1 MIPIEVIYFVPTVL
15 VVYFVIGLCVKCS
28 KKSSNSSGC
37 FYSTADDTSRAVV
50 LTATNGLNN
59 STAGIVATGA
69 IKDGSPHT
77 NGGLMTCASESSG
90 NANSSS
96 AVVTNALTL
105 ANPLVSPSPTSNRSL
120 ANGHIFGPL
129 APTSTP
135 TPTAIAAS
143 AVSSATTNDGPSSN
157 TLSGVDV
164 NDLLNNGASAVS
176 NHSDGSTNGEI
187 SYNKISV
194 REPLS
199 RVLAEQAVL
208 EHTYIEVEN
217 ESSGL
222 VEDPGY
228 EIVKTESEPGY
239 EEIGLQSSHRIGCN
253 ITNGNIAER
262 NSPSL
267 SSNRDRASGISARA
281 INVNVS
287 PNVNHCVSNRMV
299 GDDDD
304 EYDDESLYHTYDRPE
319 AVYSDPISSDPGYEA
334 VRDWNHPPAHIN
346 VCNSPTNST
355 DGLCAHHAYAII
367 NKPSASSSHHKG
379 AIHSQASIPP
389 PVSKT
394 ITVVRVNNSPSPH
407 VSTFINSP
415 DSSDSS
421 TINDHAYAVINKPSS
436 SASNAPSGSSPATNS
451 TATASKSLRQV
462 RLITP
467 SNSLSDSSDDL
478 STDHVYAVINKPSG
492 NASTSTTISTFN
504 ALTGTTMT
512 STIVSSTSPIVTT
525 VTLNSSPPPPPPPLP
540 LPLQPQPPPLP
551 PLTPS
556 MSANMSS
563 HLTSQSSQQS
573 PPQKRILPRG
583 VGGSSGGKRI

>member
-1 MIPIEVIYFVPTVL
+1 MIPIEV
-15 VVYFVIGLCVKCS
+15 VYFISTLFLVYLVIGLCVKCS

-59 STAGIVATGA
+59 STSGIGTLAPASA
-69 IKDGSPHT
+69 IKDGLHHT
-77 NGGLMTCASESSG
+77 NGRLVECVSESSSNTNAG
-90 NANSSS
+90 NAI
-96 AVVTNALTL
+96 VTNTLTL
-105 ANPLVSPSPTSNRSL
+105 ANPLVSPSPTSNRSSV
-120 ANGHIFGPL
+120 NGHILGPV
-129 APTSTP
+129 APSSTP
-135 TPTAIAAS
+135 TPTV
-143 AVSSATTNDGPSSN
+143 AVSNATNDGASSN
-157 TLSGVDV
+157 TLPGVDV
-164 NDLLNNGASAVS
+164 NELLNNGASAIP

-253 ITNGNIAER
+253 SNGDLADS
-262 NSPSL
+262 NSLNL
-267 SSNRDRASGISARA
+267 SGNTSGISART
-281 INVNVS
+281 INVNAS
-287 PNVNHCVSNRMV
+287 PNVNHCISNRI
-299 GDDDD
+299 GDDD

-379 AIHSQASIPP
+379 AIHSPANIPP

-436 SASNAPSGSSPATNS
+436 SASNAAATTNS
-451 TATASKSLRQV
+451 MATASKSLRQV

-504 ALTGTTMT
+504 ALTGATMT

-525 VTLNSSPPPPPPPLP
+525 VTLNSSPLPPPPPLP

-551 PLTPS
+551 PLTP
-556 MSANMSS
+556 NMS
-563 HLTSQSSQQS
+563 HLTSQSNQQS
-573 PPQKRILPRG
+573 PPQKRILPR
-583 VGGSSGGKRI
+583 SKRV